1 MNRQLFNNGLGN
13 EEFANLPRK
22 INVCI
27 SPSRD
32 DFPHTQVCAGLSHTP
47 GRNMLACMPA
57 RLQGPCFQSACSANT
72 DRRDSCFDNWQT
84 W

>member
-32 DFPHTQVCAGLSHTP
+32 DFPHTQVGGQYLWQE
-47 GRNMLACMPA
+47 NACMMASAAA
-57 RLQGPCFQSACSANT
+57 RPLCLSLALAAVQL
-72 DRRDSCFDNWQT
+72 
-84 W
+84 